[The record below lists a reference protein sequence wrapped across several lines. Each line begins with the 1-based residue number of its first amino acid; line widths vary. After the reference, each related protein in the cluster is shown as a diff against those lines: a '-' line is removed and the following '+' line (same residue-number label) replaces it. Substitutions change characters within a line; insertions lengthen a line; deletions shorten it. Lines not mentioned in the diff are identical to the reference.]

1 MKTEKKYSY
10 LLKNFGILTLSSF
23 GTRILSILLV
33 PIYTRYLSTGEYGTF
48 DLFTTTITLLVPIL
62 TLNIAES
69 VLRFS
74 LDDKYDPNEI
84 WSVGCRYSIYACA
97 IFCFI
102 VLVNHIFFIMPV
114 FSQFSLELVFLFIG
128 TFFYDLFSRFAR
140 GIDNVISTAVAGI
153 INSIVLLVLNI
164 FFLTQFNLGLK
175 GFLWAYCLSYF
186 IPIIYYCFSL
196 KIWKYCRRRVR
207 ENIAKEMVEYSAPLV
222 MDTVGWWVNNASDR
236 YIITWICGVTVNG
249 IYSVSYKI
257 PSILNMINSIF
268 GQAWTLSAVKEF
280 KDDVTRDTFYSN
292 IYKLYNCGMVT
303 VCSLLIMFD
312 KLIAKILFAKEFY
325 NGWMYAPFLMISV
338 VFSAL
343 MVVMGGVYLAAKKSK
358 ELGIITVL
366 GAVFNTV
373 LNIILINLVGTI
385 GAAISTMVTY
395 IFVWIIRI
403 IRMKQ
408 IAKLLINL
416 KRDFFAYFILV
427 LQSVLLFF
435 KINNYLLYGIEL
447 LLFWTIIF
455 LYRNDIRHAIEKFF
469 KRRII

>member
-1 MKTEKKYSY
+1 M
-10 LLKNFGILTLSSF
+10 
-23 GTRILSILLV
+23 
-33 PIYTRYLSTGEYGTF
+33 
-48 DLFTTTITLLVPIL
+48 
-62 TLNIAES
+62 
-69 VLRFS
+69 
-74 LDDKYDPNEI
+74 
-84 WSVGCRYSIYACA
+84 
-97 IFCFI
+97 
-102 VLVNHIFFIMPV
+102 
-114 FSQFSLELVFLFIG
+114 
-128 TFFYDLFSRFAR
+128 
-140 GIDNVISTAVAGI
+140 
-153 INSIVLLVLNI
+153 
-164 FFLTQFNLGLK
+164 
-175 GFLWAYCLSYF
+175 
-186 IPIIYYCFSL
+186 
-196 KIWKYCRRRVR
+196 
-207 ENIAKEMVEYSAPLV
+207 
-222 MDTVGWWVNNASDR
+222 
-236 YIITWICGVTVNG
+236 
-249 IYSVSYKI
+249 
-257 PSILNMINSIF
+257 
-268 GQAWTLSAVKEF
+268 KEF
-280 KDDVTRDTFYSN
+280 KDDVTRDAFYSN

-343 MVVMGGVYLAAKKSK
+343 MVVMGGVYLATKQSK

-385 GAAISTMVTY
+385 GVAISTMITY

-469 KRRII
+469 KRRIIYKASLFCKRCNFLDYLLQSPLSCVKICTSRKSKHYQKKSNSIESNFHAKGVRLDVYAKDKKGNAYDIEMQTTKMRELPLRNRYYHSEMDSYQIAEGEKYGNLKHDSCGRFELCRPIFQNLLSCKVEKEAKYFHLLNTLINFLNIYLLRRYIRQRVLHAFFLSFLFIFNEHASPSVP